1 MMAGSVGMCICEI
14 IIGVIVA
21 TCANDWTA
29 HSAAGWTAVGKQPY
43 TTRKFIKANISVV
56 FVWLYIINF
65 AYSWGPGS
73 WILIAEI
80 FPISIRAKGTSIG
93 ASANWMNN
101 FIIAFVVPP
110 MLSGI
115 GWGTYIFFA
124 FWSAA
129 GGIFIWLCMPETKGK
144 TLEEMDQVFGSH
156 TAAEDLEEFARVQ
169 ERVGLTALIQGRSGV
184 GSDQGSVEKEGGL
197 EVQHISKV

>member
-1 MMAGSVGMCICEI
+1 MRLLAGLLLVRLRLFPTFHTKILTIYS
-14 IIGVIVA
+14 
-21 TCANDWTA
+21 
-29 HSAAGWTAVGKQPY
+29 
-43 TTRKFIKANISVV
+43 V
-56 FVWLYIINF
+56 FVWLYIVNF

-80 FPISIRAKGTSIG
+80 FPLSIRAKGTSIG

-124 FWSAA
+124 VWSAA
-129 GGIFIWLCMPETKGK
+129 GGVFIWWCMPETKGK

-156 TAAEDLEEFARVQ
+156 TATEELEEFAKVQ
-169 ERVGLTALIQGRSGV
+169 ERVGLTALIRGHHAGDARFVSDSG
-184 GSDQGSVEKEGGL
+184 SLEKEAEGVDKEG
-197 EVQHISKV
+197 VAFQHVVKV

>member
-1 MMAGSVGMCICEI
+1 
-14 IIGVIVA
+14 
-21 TCANDWTA
+21 
-29 HSAAGWTAVGKQPY
+29 
-43 TTRKFIKANISVV
+43 
-56 FVWLYIINF
+56 
-65 AYSWGPGS
+65 
-73 WILIAEI
+73 LIAEI

-110 MLSGI
+110 MLSNI

-129 GGIFIWLCMPETKGK
+129 GGVFIWLCIPETKGK

-156 TAAEDLEEFARVQ
+156 TATEELEEFAKVQ
-169 ERVGLTALIQGRSGV
+169 ERVGLTALIQGRAGP
-184 GSDQGSVEKEGGL
+184 GSDHASLEKDVGL
-197 EVQHISKV
+197 EVQHVSKV

>member
-1 MMAGSVGMCICEI
+1 MQRLVGLQL
-14 IIGVIVA
+14 VSQLL
-21 TCANDWTA
+21 
-29 HSAAGWTAVGKQPY
+29 HYQP
-43 TTRKFIKANISVV
+43 TDTNFSSV
-56 FVWLYIINF
+56 FVWLYIVNF

-110 MLSGI
+110 MLSNI

-129 GGIFIWLCMPETKGK
+129 GGVFIWLCMPETKGK

-156 TAAEDLEEFARVQ
+156 TATEELEEFAKVQ
-169 ERVGLTALIQGRSGV
+169 ERVGLTALIQGRAGPA
-184 GSDQGSVEKEGGL
+184 SDQASLEKEGGL
-197 EVQHISKV
+197 EVQHVSKV

>member
-1 MMAGSVGMCICEI
+1 V
-14 IIGVIVA
+14 
-21 TCANDWTA
+21 
-29 HSAAGWTAVGKQPY
+29 
-43 TTRKFIKANISVV
+43 
-56 FVWLYIINF
+56 NF

-80 FPISIRAKGTSIG
+80 FPLSIRAKGASIG

-124 FWSAA
+124 VWSAA
-129 GGIFIWLCMPETKGK
+129 GGVFIWLYIPETKGK

-156 TAAEDLEEFARVQ
+156 TAAEELEEFARVQ
-169 ERVGLTALIQGRSGV
+169 ERVGLTALIRGHHASDVNV
-184 GSDQGSVEKEGGL
+184 GSDIASLEKEGIVL
-197 EVQHISKV
+197 QHIGKV

>member
-1 MMAGSVGMCICEI
+1 M
-14 IIGVIVA
+14 IGPPTPPPDGLQLVSKPFSKLNIP
-21 TCANDWTA
+21 TNR
-29 HSAAGWTAVGKQPY
+29 AA
-43 TTRKFIKANISVV
+43 V
-56 FVWLYIINF
+56 FVWLYIVNF

-110 MLSGI
+110 MLSNI

-124 FWSAA
+124 FWSGA
-129 GGIFIWLCMPETKGK
+129 GCIFIWLCMPETKGK

-156 TAAEDLEEFARVQ
+156 TAAEEMDEFAKVQ
-169 ERVGLTALIQGRSGV
+169 ERVGLTALIQGRSGPA
-184 GSDQGSVEKEGGL
+184 SDQVSVEKEGVM
-197 EVQHISKV
+197 EVQHINTV